1 MRLDVHVADK
11 FQLSRSTA
19 ADYIKR
25 HLVSVNGNIVSKPAL
40 QVDDNDDIVLHITT
54 RFVSRGGEK
63 LAALIPLLPFS
74 IVGLHCLDV
83 GSSTGG
89 FTQCLLQHHVK
100 HVVCVDVGFNQ
111 LHQSLREH
119 PAITLYEETSI
130 LELHHLVVSTFDLI
144 VMDVSFT
151 SVTPI
156 ISTLSRFTH
165 PNTYLIILFKPQ
177 FEVGSTYLT
186 KSGVVK
192 NKHIAKQAQVK
203 CILHIREHGY
213 RLIHQV
219 DADIKGKEGNQ
230 ETFLVFQRVEEI

>member
-1 MRLDVHVADK
+1 MRLDVLVAEK

-25 HLVSVNGNIVSKPAL
+25 HLVSVNGCIANKPAL
-40 QVDDNDDIVLHITT
+40 QVDDNDDIALHITT

-63 LAALIPLLPFS
+63 LAALIPMLPFS
-74 IVGLHCLDV
+74 IEGLYCLDV

-100 HVVCVDVGFNQ
+100 HVVCVDVGYNQ
-111 LHQSLREH
+111 LHPSLREH

-130 LELHHLVVSTFDLI
+130 LDLHHCIINTFDLI

-151 SVTPI
+151 SIMPI
-156 ISTLSRFTH
+156 ISPLSRFTH
-165 PNTYLIILFKPQ
+165 PHTYLIVLFKPQ
-177 FEVGSTYLT
+177 FEVGPKFLT

-192 NKHIAKQAQVK
+192 SKHVAKQAQDK
-203 CILHIREHGY
+203 CIQCIREQGY
-213 RLIHQV
+213 RLILQV
-219 DADIKGKEGNQ
+219 DAEIKGKEGNQ
-230 ETFLVFQRVEEI
+230 ETFLVFQKVEEI